1 LPALADSYGIYLN
14 TDLLRKAGYTKAPKT
29 LSELTAMAKKL
40 TVRNSDGSIK
50 VAGFVPLQD
59 FEQFGMSDLATAY
72 GAQFFD
78 SNGDPVISKDPGWAS
93 AFQWQK
99 DLIDWYGYDNLV
111 KFNAAYGGDAE
122 FSPHNAFETGKVAM
136 AWDGEWR
143 TSFIHDEAP
152 KLNYGTAFF
161 PTADDHT
168 DLYGAQRVGGTVV
181 GIPDGSKHPQE
192 AWDLVKFLSTDNDYL
207 VPMAN
212 AVGNV
217 PTTKSSSSSP
227 DLKLPPQFQTFID
240 VWNNPKSR
248 FFPPINA
255 VGSGYYAPLT
265 TFVEKW
271 QAGNVSDLQAGLQQV
286 DEQIKN
292 QIALGQAP

>member
-1 LPALADSYGIYLN
+1 
-14 TDLLRKAGYTKAPKT
+14 
-29 LSELTAMAKKL
+29 
-40 TVRNSDGSIK
+40 
-50 VAGFVPLQD
+50 
-59 FEQFGMSDLATAY
+59 
-72 GAQFFD
+72 
-78 SNGDPVISKDPGWAS
+78 
-93 AFQWQK
+93 
-99 DLIDWYGYDNLV
+99 
-111 KFNAAYGGDAE
+111 
-122 FSPHNAFETGKVAM
+122 M

-143 TSFIHDEAP
+143 TAFIGREAP

-192 AWDLVKFLSTDNDYL
+192 AWDLVKFLSTDDDYL

-217 PTTKSSSSSP
+217 PTTTSSGTSP

-248 FFPPINA
+248 FFPPITA
-255 VGSGYYAPLT
+255 TGSGYYTPLT
-265 TFVEKW
+265 DFVEKW

-292 QIALGQAP
+292 QLALSAAP